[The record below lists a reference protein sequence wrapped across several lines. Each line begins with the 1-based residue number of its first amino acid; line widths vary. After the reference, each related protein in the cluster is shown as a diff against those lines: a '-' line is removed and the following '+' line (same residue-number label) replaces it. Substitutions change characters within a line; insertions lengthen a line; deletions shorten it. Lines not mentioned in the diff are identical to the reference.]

1 MVRSQEKDEDRR
13 RDGTRE
19 EDEECSEP
27 HGDLVRG
34 GGLHVGV
41 AVPGPGEAHQLRQ
54 AVAEAGGGDGGH
66 GGEAE
71 AAQPARLAAHRA
83 EAGGRGRVAELHAE
97 HLQLLQV
104 GGEAGQVGEV
114 EGRVWLLGGR
124 VRAHRVRVG
133 GVLLPLLPRP
143 RPRHHQILTETP
155 GCGRRASL
163 RQVGGKHHLLGLGL
177 LTLHLQYR
185 HCQVFNFQL
194 YHETS
199 AECKFKNIYLDIF

>member
-1 MVRSQEKDEDRR
+1 MQSLTICMVSVIFINNKKLLKGGQQLDNGQEKDEDRR
-13 RDGTRE
+13 RGGTRE

-41 AVPGPGEAHQLRQ
+41 AVPGPGEAHQLSQ

-66 GGEAE
+66 GGEPE
-71 AAQPARLAAHRA
+71 AAQPARLAAHRP
-83 EAGGRGRVAELHAE
+83 EAGGRGGAGELHAE

-104 GGEAGQVGEV
+104 GCEAGQVGEV
-114 EGRVWLLGGR
+114 EGRVWLLGGS
-124 VRAHRVRVG
+124 VRVRVG
-133 GVLLPLLPRP
+133 GVLLPLLPRPRP

-163 RQVGGKHHLLGLGL
+163 RQVGG
-177 LTLHLQYR
+177 
-185 HCQVFNFQL
+185 
-194 YHETS
+194 
-199 AECKFKNIYLDIF
+199 